1 MLPGGGDTRP
11 SAKLSCPTSRSTI
24 CNPSESIFQN
34 ESREE
39 SCGNRKVTGIVQRS
53 PTGRGAAAGSI
64 SAKQTLIPGSQPL
77 VHERLGDVQRA
88 VHAEVIVPGAGKAH
102 EPLGRDDQPVE
113 PLAERNRHHVVAL

>member
-53 PTGRGAAAGSI
+53 PISRHYVAGI
-64 SAKQTLIPGSQPL
+64 TQL
-77 VHERLGDVQRA
+77 RLGGGGSFGRLGS
-88 VHAEVIVPGAGKAH
+88 ECGTGAG
-102 EPLGRDDQPVE
+102 GTVTRDQPDSDIE
-113 PLAERNRHHVVAL
+113 GEI